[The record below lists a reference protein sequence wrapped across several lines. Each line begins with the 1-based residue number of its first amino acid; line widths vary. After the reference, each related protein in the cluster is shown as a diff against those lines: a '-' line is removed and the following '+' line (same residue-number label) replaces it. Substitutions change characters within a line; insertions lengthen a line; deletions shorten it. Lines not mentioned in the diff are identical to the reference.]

1 MPYWHAPYS
10 NANTEQSKG
19 RRVATT
25 VGQAVRTY
33 SILQNLEKVHF
44 VVTVTQFVLGGVTD
58 CLLFLMNP
66 KLDIWHNCFLRVT
79 LS

>member
-1 MPYWHAPYS
+1 MPHWHAPYS

-58 CLLFLMNP
+58 SVY
-66 KLDIWHNCFLRVT
+66 CF
-79 LS
+79 